1 MTIQNVT
8 QEDAGEYICQINTE
22 PMKNYVSQIRSN
34 SRNGFFNNTVV
45 LSMTQIQI
53 CRQNWNDFLSNISH
67 QTMIQLTTI
76 VSNVLTLKVVQ
87 TQNIHNYWLTKFWSA
102 LKVPP
107 NDFIQKM
114 SQAPSKCLKKWIK
127 VDRLDFSKTHSI
139 WKILSVLGADK
150 YLEILQGK
158 IRKN

>member
-127 VDRLDFSKTHSI
+127 VDRLDYF
-139 WKILSVLGADK
+139 
-150 YLEILQGK
+150 
-158 IRKN
+158 KNAS

>member
-114 SQAPSKCLKKWIK
+114 SQAPSKCLKQWINWIISISAHRKWPK
-127 VDRLDFSKTHSI
+127 MVASASTM
-139 WKILSVLGADK
+139 
-150 YLEILQGK
+150 
-158 IRKN
+158 N